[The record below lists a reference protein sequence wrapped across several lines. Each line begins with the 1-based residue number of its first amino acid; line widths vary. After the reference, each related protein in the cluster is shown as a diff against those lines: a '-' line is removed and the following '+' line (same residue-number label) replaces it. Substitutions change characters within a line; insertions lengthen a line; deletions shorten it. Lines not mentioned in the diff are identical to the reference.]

1 MQAGKPCYYSVLG
14 LQKSATEEE
23 IKRAYRTLALK
34 WHPDKNP
41 DNIAE
46 AEEKFKEIGEA
57 YSVISSPDKRKLYD
71 KYGHEGMDDPLAGMD
86 VSDLFFEFFGA
97 AGEEAFHSPED
108 LAFLLEAASK
118 FTMTKGRKRV
128 GRKGRGKGGYSGGGG
143 ADKMMEGMMFA
154 ALFGG
159 MGAGKKASD
168 EDMFMEMMMGG
179 KKSKKTRHDEDD
191 EWEDEDE
198 DTVAKGPSGYRA
210 GSDGGDDDEW
220 EDDSDEV
227 QWKPTSTKAK

>member
-1 MQAGKPCYYSVLG
+1 MQAGKACYYSVLG
-14 LQKSATEEE
+14 IQESATEEE

-57 YSVISSPDKRKLYD
+57 YSVISSPEKRKLYD

-108 LAFLLEAASK
+108 LAFLLETASK
-118 FTMTKGRKRV
+118 FTTTKGRKRV
-128 GRKGRGKGGYSGGGG
+128 GRKGRGKGGYTGGG

-159 MGAGKKASD
+159 MGGSKKRGD
-168 EDMFMEMMMGG
+168 EDIFMEMMMGG
-179 KKSKKTRHDEDD
+179 MKSKKTRHDDEDD

-198 DTVAKGPSGYRA
+198 GTLAKGAGGHHA
-210 GSDGGDDDEW
+210 GSDGGDDEW

-227 QWKPTSTKAK
+227 QWKPTGTKAK